1 MDNPLN
7 TPDNSTAR
15 TKWPE
20 TLVQMLDG
28 VHATLLRIG
37 MSEEQAEQASL
48 TIIHDHAQNFGGCQ
62 YYLPKG
68 DELKRALRDRE
79 IFRLAGRVDVAVLA
93 QRYNLS
99 MKQIW
104 EIQRTQRA
112 LHINKIQPSLF

>member
-1 MDNPLN
+1 MDNLLT
-7 TPDNSTAR
+7 TPDSSTAR
-15 TKWPE
+15 SKWPE

-37 MSEEQAEQASL
+37 MDDERAAQVSL
-48 TIIHDHAQNFGGCQ
+48 TIVHDHANNFGGCQ

-79 IFRLAGRVDVAVLA
+79 IYRLAGKTDVAVLA

-104 EIQRTQRA
+104 EIQRAQRT